1 MMTAKQGSFF
11 ETSGPMIQH
20 ALEAA
25 CQPLFTDQR
34 QILDSALR
42 YVLCQSGKQFRPK
55 LVLASQGLFSSD
67 FAPMM
72 PVAVA
77 LEQVHCFSLVHDDL
91 PAMDDDDLRRGQ
103 PSCHKAFDEA
113 TAILTG
119 DALLSLAY
127 EGLAKDLPAYFSADK
142 ILKAIQCLAKA
153 IGSQG
158 LIGGQILD
166 MQHTGS
172 ISREEDIEMVHQ
184 AKTGALIE
192 AALLMPAYLNEAS
205 ESQCQALKEFARHL
219 GLLFQIRDD
228 ILDACASSEELGKT
242 AGKDALQEKA
252 TYVSLLG
259 LTKAKEKARQEFN
272 HAQTALGAFDP
283 STSQNLLDCLDRL
296 QYKKQERLF

>member
-1 MMTAKQGSFF
+1 MRANKASFF
-11 ETSGPMIQH
+11 ETSGPIIQQ

-34 QILDSALR
+34 QVLDRALH

-55 LVLASQGLFSSD
+55 LVLASQRLFSSD
-67 FAPMM
+67 FAPIM

-103 PSCHKAFDEA
+103 ASCHKAFDEA

-127 EGLAKDLPAYFSADK
+127 EGLAKDLPAYFPADK
-142 ILKAIQCLAKA
+142 ILLAIQCLARA

-172 ISREEDIEMVHQ
+172 IGREEDIEVLHQ

-192 AALLMPAYLNEAS
+192 AAILMPAYLNEAS
-205 ESQCQALKEFARHL
+205 ESHCQALKEFARHL

-228 ILDACASSEELGKT
+228 ILDACATSEELGKT
-242 AGKDALQEKA
+242 AGKDALQEKV
-252 TYVSLLG
+252 TYVALLG
-259 LTKAKEKARQEFN
+259 LAKAKEKARQEFN
-272 HAQTALGAFDP
+272 QAEAILRAFEP
-283 STSQNLLDCLDRL
+283 ESSQNLADCLARL
-296 QYKKQERLF
+296 QFKKKERLF